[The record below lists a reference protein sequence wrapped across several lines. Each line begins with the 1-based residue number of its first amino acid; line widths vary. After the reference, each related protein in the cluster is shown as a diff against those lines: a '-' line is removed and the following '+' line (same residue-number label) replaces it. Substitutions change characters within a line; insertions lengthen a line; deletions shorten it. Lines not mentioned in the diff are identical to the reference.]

1 LLDLANPADPR
12 IAGEL
17 EIPGFSEFLHPV
29 TQDLLLGLGAE
40 AGNTKL
46 ALFDVSQIGQPQAI
60 PATVAQLPSN
70 GVYVTPLSSL
80 HQFEVLGKQSA
91 GSASLQAAG
100 VVTPPFAGDS
110 ERFASISRSFIHGDT
125 VYYVRDGVVW
135 STSWFAPSQVQGPF

>member
-46 ALFDVSQIGQPQAI
+46 ALFDVSQIG
-60 PATVAQLPSN
+60 
-70 GVYVTPLSSL
+70 
-80 HQFEVLGKQSA
+80 
-91 GSASLQAAG
+91 
-100 VVTPPFAGDS
+100 
-110 ERFASISRSFIHGDT
+110 
-125 VYYVRDGVVW
+125 
-135 STSWFAPSQVQGPF
+135 

>member
-60 PATVAQLPSN
+60 PASVAQLPSN
-70 GVYVTPLSSL
+70 GVYVTPCLRCTSSRCWANK
-80 HQFEVLGKQSA
+80 VP
-91 GSASLQAAG
+91 AAHHFR
-100 VVTPPFAGDS
+100 PPA
-110 ERFASISRSFIHGDT
+110 
-125 VYYVRDGVVW
+125 
-135 STSWFAPSQVQGPF
+135 